1 MFFLRSTHC
10 EHVTGSYGV
19 IRQNLPPQSIPSTSM
34 AHGNNV
40 RSGRIPDCDISI
52 LRWRKFE
59 RTGQSLAQ
67 RQSHRLLA
75 STPRGRLL
83 RTIPN
88 TRQKDRGHPDTDAHS
103 ANEQRIQLPHPIRD
117 HDDPQSVFLVCVP
130 IPAVRR
136 SEIARRVVHH
146 KHRSLFVREH
156 PPGTIGA
163 QIRARVIQQLGLFP
177 HARDDGFIGIDFGG
191 GDKRS
196 PRVAGRGFAR
206 CVDVC
211 LPWRDEE
218 MARSQ

>member
-1 MFFLRSTHC
+1 
-10 EHVTGSYGV
+10 
-19 IRQNLPPQSIPSTSM
+19 M
-34 AHGNNV
+34 AHGNNISP
-40 RSGRIPDCDISI
+40 RRIPDCDISI
-52 LRWRKFE
+52 LRWRQFE
-59 RTGQSLAQ
+59 RTGQSSLAR

-75 STPRGRLL
+75 PTTRGRLL
-83 RTIPN
+83 LTIAN
-88 TRQKDRGHPDTDAHS
+88 THEKDRMHPDADAHRTD
-103 ANEQRIQLPHPIRD
+103 EQRIQLHHPIRN

-146 KHRSLFVREH
+146 KHRRIFVREH
-156 PPGTIGA
+156 PPNTIGA
-163 QIRARVIQQLGLFP
+163 HIRARVIQQLGLFP

-191 GDKRS
+191 GDKRP

-218 MARSQ
+218 MARSQE